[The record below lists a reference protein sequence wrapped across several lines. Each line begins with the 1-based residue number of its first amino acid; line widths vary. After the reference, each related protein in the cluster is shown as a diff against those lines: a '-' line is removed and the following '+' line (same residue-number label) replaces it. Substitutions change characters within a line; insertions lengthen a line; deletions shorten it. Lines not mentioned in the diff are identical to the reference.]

1 MSHIYGRNR
10 NHNAAD
16 NGQSQKTA
24 YDRPESPK
32 KDSRKIAITAAAVN
46 IGIAAVMIVFS
57 FMFISSPD
65 SREIYTNFLFL
76 PVSAFAGA
84 FLSFLLNKN
93 LLINA
98 SCSAVVFL
106 IAHLIFVELSPWAL
120 LWTLF
125 YMLNAFI
132 GFLAGLVVRTFH

>member
-1 MSHIYGRNR
+1 MSHIYGSNRQNNNR
-10 NHNAAD
+10 NDGQSEKTARVSPEPKNKDKRKVVLTSVIVNAA
-16 NGQSQKTA
+16 
-24 YDRPESPK
+24 
-32 KDSRKIAITAAAVN
+32 
-46 IGIAAVMIVFS
+46 IAAVMIVFS
-57 FMFISSPD
+57 FILISSPE

-98 SCSAVVFL
+98 SCSAAVFL
-106 IAHLIFVELSPWAL
+106 LAHFIFVEFSLWAV